1 MRLSLALAA
10 AAVLVAALGIV
21 DHTWKAHRIGRAEV
35 SEWYCL
41 HRGTRCGGPS
51 TKRIERRWNEREIG
65 YEAAVAVLAGAA
77 VLLVAARTLRR

>member
-10 AAVLVAALGIV
+10 AAVLVALLAV
-21 DHTWKAHRIGRAEV
+21 ADHTWKARRIGRAEV

-51 TKRIERRWNEREIG
+51 TKRIERRWNEREVG

-77 VLLVAARTLRR
+77 VLLVTARSLRR